1 MNGTGY
7 GPRTRNGRLPLDGD
21 ERKYE
26 KWEIKFL
33 GYMQLQKLK
42 DNITAAKDTEIDAA
56 KNEEVFMELI
66 QFLDDK
72 SLALI
77 MRDAQ
82 DDGSKALKILKSP
95 LRWYRQAQSDF
106 IVHGTDFVSEV
117 GTRDSDYVIRAK
129 TLATAFRNASETL
142 TNSLLISMVLK
153 AHYSERETTDIQGI
167 QGKVALQSFKDI
179 ERPNIATGNHSVMKT
194 EH

>member
-1 MNGTGY
+1 M
-7 GPRTRNGRLPLDGD
+7 
-21 ERKYE
+21 
-26 KWEIKFL
+26 KFL

-42 DNITAAKDTEIDAA
+42 DTITAAEDTEIDAA

-72 SLALI
+72 SLAFI

-95 LRWYRQAQSDF
+95 LRWYKLRVILLYTELTSLVKLAHKT
-106 IVHGTDFVSEV
+106 VT
-117 GTRDSDYVIRAK
+117 DYVIRAK
-129 TLATAFRNASETL
+129 TSATAFRNALETV
-142 TNSLLISMVLK
+142 TNSLLIAMVLK

-167 QGKVALQSFKDI
+167 QSRLAKLQ
-179 ERPNIATGNHSVMKT
+179 RH
-194 EH
+194 